1 MMKFSSIFYNIKQ
14 GFKNI
19 WRNKMF
25 SMASIATMAACIFL
39 LGLFYS
45 IGSNFRGMV
54 KDAEASVSV
63 TVFFN
68 DGLSQDQIN
77 AIGEKIKARPEVEK
91 MEFVSAD
98 EAWSEYQKEFFKGNP
113 EAAETFKNDNPMA
126 NSANYQVYLKD
137 VSQQETFVKY
147 VQKLDGVR
155 KVNQSKA
162 AARTLTDF
170 NRLLTLISIAVIA
183 ILIAVAAFLIS
194 NTITVGVSVRKDEI
208 AIMKLIGA
216 KDSFVRAP
224 FVVEGIVIG
233 LVGSLIPLVILWFLY
248 QNILIYIKNR
258 FTFLS
263 NLVNFVPEKE
273 IFHFLIPI
281 ALLLGVGIG
290 YIGSRVT
297 LKRHLKV

>member
-1 MMKFSSIFYNIKQ
+1 MKFSSIFYNIKQ

-77 AIGEKIKARPEVEK
+77 AIGDKIKARPEVEK

-273 IFHFLIPI
+273 IFHFLIPV

>member
-77 AIGEKIKARPEVEK
+77 AIGDKIKARPEVEK

-248 QNILIYIKNR
+248 QNLLIYIKNR

-273 IFHFLIPI
+273 IFHFLIPV

>member
-1 MMKFSSIFYNIKQ
+1 
-14 GFKNI
+14 
-19 WRNKMF
+19 
-25 SMASIATMAACIFL
+25 
-39 LGLFYS
+39 
-45 IGSNFRGMV
+45 
-54 KDAEASVSV
+54 
-63 TVFFN
+63 
-68 DGLSQDQIN
+68 
-77 AIGEKIKARPEVEK
+77 
-91 MEFVSAD
+91 
-98 EAWSEYQKEFFKGNP
+98 
-113 EAAETFKNDNPMA
+113 
-126 NSANYQVYLKD
+126 
-137 VSQQETFVKY
+137 
-147 VQKLDGVR
+147 
-155 KVNQSKA
+155 
-162 AARTLTDF
+162 
-170 NRLLTLISIAVIA
+170 
-183 ILIAVAAFLIS
+183 
-194 NTITVGVSVRKDEI
+194 GVSVRKDEI

-273 IFHFLIPI
+273 IFHFLIPV

>member
-1 MMKFSSIFYNIKQ
+1 MKISSIFYNIKQ

-45 IGSNFRGMV
+45 IGANFRGMV
-54 KDAEASVSV
+54 KDAESSVSV

-68 DGLSQDQIN
+68 EGLTQDQID
-77 AIGEKIKARPEVEK
+77 AIGAKIKARPEVDK
-91 MEFVSAD
+91 MVYVSAD
-98 EAWSEYQKEFFKGNP
+98 EAWAEYQKEYFKGDS
-113 EAAETFKNDNPMA
+113 EAAETFKDDNPMA

-137 VSQQETFVKY
+137 VSQQEKFVNY
-147 VQKLDGVR
+147 AQKLDGVR

-170 NRLLTLISIAVIA
+170 NRLLTLISVAVIA

-224 FVVEGIVIG
+224 FVVEGVVIG
-233 LVGSLIPLVILWFLY
+233 LIGSLIPLTILWFLY
-248 QNILIYIKNR
+248 QKILAYISNR

-263 NLVNFVPEKE
+263 NLVDFVPEKE
-273 IFHFLIPI
+273 IFHFLLPI

>member
-77 AIGEKIKARPEVEK
+77 AIGDKIKARPEVEK

-137 VSQQETFVKY
+137 VSQQESFVKY

-273 IFHFLIPI
+273 IFHFLIPV

>member
-1 MMKFSSIFYNIKQ
+1 MKISSIFYNIKQ

-45 IGSNFRGMV
+45 IGANFRGMV
-54 KDAEASVSV
+54 KDAESSVSV

-68 DGLSQDQIN
+68 EGLTQDQID
-77 AIGEKIKARPEVEK
+77 AIGAKIKARPEVDK
-91 MEFVSAD
+91 TVYVSAD
-98 EAWSEYQKEFFKGNP
+98 EAWAEYQKEYFKGNP
-113 EAAETFKNDNPMA
+113 EAAETFKDDNPMA

-137 VSQQETFVKY
+137 VSQQEKFVNY

-170 NRLLTLISIAVIA
+170 NRLLTLISVAVIA

-224 FVVEGIVIG
+224 FVVEGVVIG
-233 LVGSLIPLVILWFLY
+233 LIGSLIPLAILWFLY
-248 QNILIYIKNR
+248 QKILAYISTR

-263 NLVNFVPEKE
+263 NLVDFVPEKE
-273 IFHFLIPI
+273 IFHFLLPV

-297 LKRHLKV
+297 LKKHLKV

>member
-1 MMKFSSIFYNIKQ
+1 MKFSSIFYNIKQ

-77 AIGEKIKARPEVEK
+77 AIGDKIKARPEVEK

-137 VSQQETFVKY
+137 VSQQENFVKY

-273 IFHFLIPI
+273 IFHFLIPV

>member
-77 AIGEKIKARPEVEK
+77 AIGDKIKARPEVEK
-91 MEFVSAD
+91 MEYVSAD

>member
-77 AIGEKIKARPEVEK
+77 AIGDKIKARPEVEK

-137 VSQQETFVKY
+137 VSQQESFVKY

>member
-77 AIGEKIKARPEVEK
+77 AIGDKIKARPEVEK

-273 IFHFLIPI
+273 IFHFLIPV

>member
-1 MMKFSSIFYNIKQ
+1 MKFSSIFYNIKQ

-77 AIGEKIKARPEVEK
+77 AIGDKIKARPEVEK

>member
-77 AIGEKIKARPEVEK
+77 AIGDKIKVRPEVEK

-98 EAWSEYQKEFFKGNP
+98 EAWAEYQKEFFKGNP

-137 VSQQETFVKY
+137 VSQQESFVKY

-273 IFHFLIPI
+273 IFHFLIPV

>member
-137 VSQQETFVKY
+137 VSQQESFVKY

-273 IFHFLIPI
+273 IFHFLIPV

>member
-1 MMKFSSIFYNIKQ
+1 MKISSIFYNIKQ

-45 IGSNFRGMV
+45 IGANFRGMV
-54 KDAEASVSV
+54 KDAESSVSV

-68 DGLSQDQIN
+68 EGLTQDQID
-77 AIGEKIKARPEVEK
+77 AIGAKIKARPEVK
-91 MEFVSAD
+91 KTVYVSAD
-98 EAWSEYQKEFFKGNP
+98 EAWAEYQKEYFKGNP
-113 EAAETFKNDNPMA
+113 EAAETFKDDNPMA

-137 VSQQETFVKY
+137 VSQQEKFVNY

-170 NRLLTLISIAVIA
+170 NRLLTLISVAVIA

-224 FVVEGIVIG
+224 FVVEGVVIG
-233 LVGSLIPLVILWFLY
+233 LIGSLIPLAILWFLY
-248 QNILIYIKNR
+248 QKILAYISTR

-263 NLVNFVPEKE
+263 NLVDFVPEKE
-273 IFHFLIPI
+273 IFHFLLPV

-297 LKRHLKV
+297 LKKHLKV

>member
-1 MMKFSSIFYNIKQ
+1 MKISSIFYNIKQ

-45 IGSNFRGMV
+45 IGANFRGMV
-54 KDAEASVSV
+54 KDAESSVSV

-68 DGLSQDQIN
+68 EGLTQDQID
-77 AIGEKIKARPEVEK
+77 AIGAKIKARPEVDK
-91 MEFVSAD
+91 TVYVSAD
-98 EAWSEYQKEFFKGNP
+98 EAWAEYQKEYFKGNS
-113 EAAETFKNDNPMA
+113 EAAETFKDDNPMA

-137 VSQQETFVKY
+137 VSQQEKFVNY

-170 NRLLTLISIAVIA
+170 NRLLTLISVAVIA

-224 FVVEGIVIG
+224 FVVEGVVIG
-233 LVGSLIPLVILWFLY
+233 LIGSLIPLAILWFLY
-248 QNILIYIKNR
+248 QKILAYISTR

-263 NLVNFVPEKE
+263 NLVDFVPEKE
-273 IFHFLIPI
+273 IFHFLLPV

-297 LKRHLKV
+297 LKKHLKV

>member
-77 AIGEKIKARPEVEK
+77 AIGDKIKARPEVEK

-233 LVGSLIPLVILWFLY
+233 LVGSLIPLVILW
-248 QNILIYIKNR
+248 
-258 FTFLS
+258 
-263 NLVNFVPEKE
+263 
-273 IFHFLIPI
+273 
-281 ALLLGVGIG
+281 
-290 YIGSRVT
+290 
-297 LKRHLKV
+297 

>member
-77 AIGEKIKARPEVEK
+77 AIGDRIKARPEVEK

-98 EAWSEYQKEFFKGNP
+98 EAWAEYQKEFFKGNP

-248 QNILIYIKNR
+248 QNLLIYIKNR

-273 IFHFLIPI
+273 IFHFLIPV